1 MCGVGRKRFKLS
13 IFYMRFDT
21 KINKMKKIL
30 VLVTLSILC
39 LKSYSQKTDSVSEEY
54 QPIKVLNFGT
64 FHMGFTYDET
74 TTKFDENDQNNQ
86 NQAREIAKQLA
97 EFKPTVIVV
106 EGLPRFNEKL
116 LEVYNKYI
124 QNPGMEFKN
133 PTELELIAYEVGRLS
148 GAKRIYGIDYKM
160 GYNYNIGNEIENR
173 IDSIWHDKFFQN
185 PLSYY
190 PDIDSEKERSKNL
203 SDQLKQI
210 NHDQYLDFLI
220 TVNADILTHAGTK
233 DGFEGADE
241 AAKYY
246 QRNLRMFSNL
256 NKLELTQEDRVFI
269 LMGASHTAFFRD
281 FISRNPKYEMV
292 DTFKY
297 LD

>member
-1 MCGVGRKRFKLS
+1 
-13 IFYMRFDT
+13 MRFDI
-21 KINKMKKIL
+21 KINKMKKIFF
-30 VLVTLSILC
+30 LVTLSILC
-39 LKSYSQKTDSVSEEY
+39 VKSYSQKTDSDSKEF
-54 QPIKVLNFGT
+54 QPVQVLNFGT
-64 FHMGFTYDET
+64 FHMGFTNDET
-74 TTKFDENDQNNQ
+74 TTEFDENDQNNQ

-97 EFKPTVIVV
+97 EFKPTVIIV
-106 EGLPRFNEKL
+106 ERPPRSNEKL
-116 LEVYNKYI
+116 LEIYNRYI
-124 QNPGMEFKN
+124 QNPDMEFKY
-133 PTELELIAYEVGRLS
+133 PTEIELIAYEAGRLS
-148 GAKRIYGIDYKM
+148 GTKRIYGVDHKM
-160 GYNYNIGNEIENR
+160 GYNYNIGNDIKNS
-173 IDSIWHDKFFQN
+173 IDSIWHDKFFQD

-190 PDIDSEKERSKNL
+190 PDIDSEKGSNKNL
-203 SDQLKQI
+203 SNQLKQI

-256 NKLELTQEDRVFI
+256 NRLELTQEDRVFI

-281 FISRNPKYEMV
+281 FISRNPKYKMV